1 MQFADQTAES
11 HIDVPCGSPQIA
23 LFVNADDG
31 AIRGIARLDIYH
43 SFEFH

>member
-1 MQFADQTAES
+1 
-11 HIDVPCGSPQIA
+11 